1 MKHHQKPTLLAASTL
16 LALACAMT
24 AMTVNAS
31 EDTYRWIG
39 DNSTGKWL
47 TEGAWEAVGEVT
59 STYPQSDDRA
69 ILPKGTSIF
78 LNSAGACV
86 SNITVESEAAATL
99 KTDAGNTARVI
110 YAREINGGG
119 TLTLQGIHLCYLP
132 MPKRR
137 RVARKSAGSGACTF
151 ISLPFAMGSGRERVE
166 A

>member
-1 MKHHQKPTLLAASTL
+1 MKHQKPTLLAASTL

-59 STYPQSDDRA
+59 NTYPQSDDVA
-69 ILPKGTSIF
+69 ILPNGTSIL
-78 LNSAGACV
+78 LNSDGACV
-86 SNITVESEAAATL
+86 SNITVASGAAATL